1 MGTAVRMSRA
11 LQAGQVGVNN
21 ALGAGVIGGPFG
33 GYKSS
38 GFGRTMG
45 ADSVLNWTQTKTVS
59 MRGATR
65 PGN

>member
-1 MGTAVRMSRA
+1 M
-11 LQAGQVGVNN
+11 NN

-45 ADSVLNWTQTKTVS
+45 ADSVLEWTQVKTVS
-59 MRGATR
+59 MRPAAL
-65 PGN
+65 PAF